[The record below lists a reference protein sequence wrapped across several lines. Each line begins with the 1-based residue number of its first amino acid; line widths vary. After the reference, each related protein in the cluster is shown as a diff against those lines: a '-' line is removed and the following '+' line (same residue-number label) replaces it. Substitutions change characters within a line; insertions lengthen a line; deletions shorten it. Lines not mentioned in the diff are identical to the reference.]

1 MTARS
6 DVRVGFRCANVERK
20 YILHKYLRR
29 SKRLTRSSVS
39 HAARLLYDRKKSKKM
54 EMESRSPACGLIE
67 RLGNRWTLLVLFTL
81 RERGTLRFGELA
93 RAVPGGISERMLA
106 AVLRDLEETG
116 LIGRTA
122 YAEVPPRVEYRLTER
137 GASLLPLLDALVAWA
152 ERSL

>member
-1 MTARS
+1 MALAAVLLALRGWIAPLTA
-6 DVRVGFRCANVERK
+6 
-20 YILHKYLRR
+20 
-29 SKRLTRSSVS
+29 
-39 HAARLLYDRKKSKKM
+39 
-54 EMESRSPACGLIE
+54 
-67 RLGNRWTLLVLFTL
+67 RWTLLVLFTL

-152 ERSL
+152 ERNL